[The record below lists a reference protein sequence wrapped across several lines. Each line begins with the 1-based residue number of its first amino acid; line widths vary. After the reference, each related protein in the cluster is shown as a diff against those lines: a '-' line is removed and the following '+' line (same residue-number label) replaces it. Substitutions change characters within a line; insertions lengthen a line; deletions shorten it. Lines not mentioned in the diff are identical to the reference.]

1 MRLLPKL
8 KLFNKFSSNSHYNSS
23 YSYFSNDFQNK
34 ISPPRGIFFTSFVIL
49 MFFIMLLFFLFF
61 FQKLNFAPLSKII
74 GLPNFSKE
82 KLHQL
87 TALPNSSSDVNI
99 GSFREKY
106 VKELD
111 RLISILNN
119 KDYHPVSLEAEQK
132 QLLQELSHLKFHFI
146 TNSDISETQ
155 INNDFNRIEQKINNL
170 NHKYGELIVNKINP
184 SFREKYVKE
193 LDRLISI
200 LNNKDYHPVSLEAE
214 QKQLLQELSHL
225 KFHFITNSDISE
237 TQINNDFN
245 RIEQKINNLN
255 QKYGELIVNK
265 MVNYNKLKQVL
276 PNFVVVPVVKS
287 VN

>member
-1 MRLLPKL
+1 
-8 KLFNKFSSNSHYNSS
+8 
-23 YSYFSNDFQNK
+23 
-34 ISPPRGIFFTSFVIL
+34 
-49 MFFIMLLFFLFF
+49 
-61 FQKLNFAPLSKII
+61 
-74 GLPNFSKE
+74 
-82 KLHQL
+82 
-87 TALPNSSSDVNI
+87 
-99 GSFREKY
+99 
-106 VKELD
+106 
-111 RLISILNN
+111 
-119 KDYHPVSLEAEQK
+119 K

-214 QKQLLQELSHL
+214 QQQLLQELSHL